1 VRGYGAG
8 LLLIAAGAV
17 LGAGGIVLVGVVTVL
32 IALVR
37 GLWTRFGLRGLTYE
51 RRLGATRAVVGDE
64 IPLQLT
70 VRNRKLLPIPWLG
83 VDDLI
88 TRPAMVVG
96 RDLEPSDVPGFGFLR
111 TTWTLGW
118 FERATRHLR
127 IVADRRGVYEFRGA
141 RLQVA
146 DLFARE
152 LVVEE
157 RPATERYWVIPRSV
171 PVRTGT
177 ATSQLPGITR
187 TRRGLFEDPAQ
198 FAGVRPYLPGD
209 PARRLHW
216 RATARLGQ
224 PVSRRYDPGQER
236 EVVIALDAQTV
247 PGPFW
252 RMQYDE
258 ELVEGIC
265 TAAMSLARHSVG
277 DGIACGLSANG
288 YSLRGRRVVHLAPS
302 ASSGQ
307 VALIADE
314 LAAISR
320 WASMP
325 FAALLG
331 QLTRRV
337 RPATIIVAVSA
348 REPSEFL
355 PTMRRLS
362 ASGHPTRLLALGP
375 TADRAVTRARTLGIQ
390 ASVARLDPDWRTA
403 DALDLVG

>member
-1 VRGYGAG
+1 MRGYGAG
-8 LLLIAAGAV
+8 VLLIAAGAV

-37 GLWTRFGLRGLTYE
+37 GLWTRFGLRGLSYE

-70 VRNRKLLPIPWLG
+70 VRNRKLLPIPWLA

-88 TRPAMVVG
+88 SHPAMVEG

-127 IVADRRGVYEFRGA
+127 IIADRRGVYEFRGA

-146 DLFARE
+146 DLFARD

-157 RPATERYWVIPRSV
+157 RPAADRYWVIPRTV
-171 PVRTGT
+171 PVRTVP
-177 ATSQLPGITR
+177 ATSQLPGSVQV
-187 TRRGLFEDPAQ
+187 RRGLFEDPAR
-198 FAGVRPYLPGD
+198 FAGVRPYVPGD
-209 PARRLHW
+209 PARRVHW
-216 RATARLGQ
+216 KATARLGY

-236 EVVIALDAQTV
+236 ELVIALDAQTI

-252 RMQYDE
+252 RMHYDE

-265 TAAMSLARHSVG
+265 MAAMSVARRSIG
-277 DGIACGLSANG
+277 EGIACGLSANG
-288 YSLRGRRVVHLAPS
+288 YSLGGRRVVHVAPS
-302 ASSGQ
+302 ASAGQ
-307 VALIADE
+307 LAMIADE
-314 LAAISR
+314 LAAVSR

-337 RPATIIVAVSA
+337 RPATIIVAISA
-348 REPSEFL
+348 RQPAEFL

-362 ASGHPTRLLALGP
+362 GSGHHVRLLALGP
-375 TADRAVTRARTLGIQ
+375 TAPAAVASARTLGLA